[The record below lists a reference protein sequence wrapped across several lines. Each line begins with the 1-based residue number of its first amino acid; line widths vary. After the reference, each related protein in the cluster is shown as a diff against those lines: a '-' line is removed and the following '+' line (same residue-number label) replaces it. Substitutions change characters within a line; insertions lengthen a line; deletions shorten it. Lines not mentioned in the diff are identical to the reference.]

1 MILHLNH
8 REYRFGAAIQ
18 KLLVLLTVRRANKG
32 MTHVPQSLKCTML
45 GGLEYE
51 TSMLKITS
59 RVHKALMFG
68 ACLVVATVAGAGTN
82 CETVFRLNEAASYQ
96 EGCFPP
102 CMCPTVEA
110 TRFRGTFVVGPAS
123 ICSGVASHDVQRI
136 AWYLTIDSAEF
147 EIVGS
152 GLYRVIAGTNP
163 PTHALDLDLSIDG
176 GNPQHFFSGFVP
188 KTSNDSS
195 IDIPISING
204 QTCQD
209 TVIVVNASPVPPES
223 MLQYRLAP
231 DSTYQTGC
239 FGACECPLQEPRP
252 LEGTLT
258 LVKILDHGT
267 YEEFAVPRAD
277 FVTKPLG
284 PTDDGINLS
293 GFGLYTL
300 IQGFAGPAHVL
311 DLRLSSNGGEIELF
325 DNQLFNTDPT
335 FPAEFS
341 VVIDT
346 DDQICFD
353 KVLSLHAI
361 WAGPIVFQDDFEC
374 GDSAGWSFLTEP

>member
-1 MILHLNH
+1 MMLHLNH
-8 REYRFGAAIQ
+8 REYRFGAAVQ

-32 MTHVPQSLKCTML
+32 MTHVPQSLICTIL
-45 GGLEYE
+45 IVLEYE

-82 CETVFRLNEAASYQ
+82 CETVYRLNEAASYQ

-102 CMCPTVEA
+102 CLCPTVEA
-110 TRFRGTFVVGPAS
+110 TRFRGTFVMGPAA
-123 ICSGVASHDVQRI
+123 IDNVVDTHAVVNVG
-136 AWYLTIDSAEF
+136 WYLTIDSAEI
-147 EIVGS
+147 EMVGS
-152 GLYRVIAGTNP
+152 GIYRISNGP
-163 PTHALDLDLSIDG
+163 PPLVHALDLDLSIDG
-176 GNPQHFFSGFVP
+176 GEPQHFFSGFVP
-188 KTSNDSS
+188 KTSNDGS

-231 DSTYQTGC
+231 DSTYQSGC

-252 LEGTLT
+252 LDGTMS
-258 LVKILDHGT
+258 LVEILNHGT
-267 YEEFAVPRAD
+267 WVEYSVPRAQ
-277 FVTKPLG
+277 FVARSLAPG
-284 PTDDGINLS
+284 EDDIILS

-300 IQGFAGPAHVL
+300 IQGFAGPAHIL
-311 DLRLSSNGGEIELF
+311 DLKLSTNGGEVEVF
-325 DNQLFNTDPT
+325 DNQLFNTYTP
-335 FPAEFS
+335 FPAEIA

-353 KVLSLHAI
+353 TVLSLHAI